1 MQDRIGAKRKATL
14 RTCSAVLVI
23 VMLAG
28 ILTACGGG
36 YNSSTKQV
44 TVKKDAFKS
53 VTFELVSTD
62 REKDGARA
70 VVINGEVGDLLESGL
85 CVIQMYMIDS
95 MGNKVYAD
103 NINITMEITS
113 EGQQLAN
120 EGIFFLFDADG
131 DYEQLYIYY
140 NGNEKGGVMIDL

>member
-1 MQDRIGAKRKATL
+1 M
-14 RTCSAVLVI
+14 
-23 VMLAG
+23 
-28 ILTACGGG
+28 
-36 YNSSTKQV
+36 
-44 TVKKDAFKS
+44 KKDAFKS